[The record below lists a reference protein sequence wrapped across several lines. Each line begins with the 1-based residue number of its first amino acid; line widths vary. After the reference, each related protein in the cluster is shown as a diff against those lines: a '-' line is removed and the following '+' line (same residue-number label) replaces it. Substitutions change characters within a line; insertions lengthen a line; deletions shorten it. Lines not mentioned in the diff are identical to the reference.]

1 MRDKKMVALA
11 RVVLAK
17 HEHVIMLQPWE
28 KGLIGTTLRYTYEI
42 CDSKSLFD
50 EIPNV
55 KVAPDMLKLADHIVE
70 SKKGDFDPSQFV
82 DHYEEAVVE
91 LIRRK
96 RAGLP
101 AEPQKVLP
109 TAPNVVSLMDALRRS
124 LAEEKGAKAPPVKAA
139 PKKGRKRIVGQAE
152 MLLPI
157 AGKKEKEAAKP
168 EARSVAGR
176 KKAG

>member
-1 MRDKKMVALA
+1 
-11 RVVLAK
+11 
-17 HEHVIMLQPWE
+17 
-28 KGLIGTTLRYTYEI
+28 
-42 CDSKSLFD
+42 
-50 EIPNV
+50 
-55 KVAPDMLKLADHIVE
+55 MLKLADHIVE
-70 SKKGDFDPSQFV
+70 SKKGNFDPSEFV

-101 AEPQKVLP
+101 AEPQKVSP

-124 LAEEKGAKAPPVKAA
+124 IAEDTRAKAPAGTKRVA
-139 PKKGRKRIVGQAE
+139 KKGSKRVACQGE

-157 AGKKEKEAAKP
+157 EGKKPKEEAKP
-168 EARSVAGR
+168 VARAQSR